1 MKTNCSLFA
10 SPLAQTLLRV
20 KVWRAG
26 GVRRVGKGLHYGG
39 VPTERQ
45 LRGLA
50 ARGVKQVID
59 LRQRHE
65 TDGNEAQMCGK
76 LGLTYVS
83 VPMGEALPDFSAVEG
98 LLARLSSAPTYLH
111 CQHGCDRSGA
121 VVALHRMVSEGW
133 SLQRAGVELLRHGFD
148 AQLDTLAR
156 DICHYTH
163 ELQRTRRVQAAS
175 SLRAIA

>member
-10 SPLAQTLLRV
+10 SPLAQALLRV
-20 KVWRAG
+20 RVRRAS

-39 VPTERQ
+39 VPTEQQ
-45 LRGLA
+45 LRKLA

-59 LRQRHE
+59 LRQRCE
-65 TDGNEAQMCGK
+65 TDGNEANLCAR

-111 CQHGCDRSGA
+111 CHHGCDRSGA
-121 VVALHRMVSEGW
+121 VVALHRTVSEGW
-133 SLQRAGVELLRHGFD
+133 SLQRAGIELLCHGFD
-148 AQLDTLAR
+148 VQLDVLAR

-163 ELQRTRRVQAAS
+163 ELQRQSRSGHSNQ
-175 SLRAIA
+175 RATA